1 MYAGRVHAV
10 FWQWKRKR
18 RHSRLDLVAVAVDDE
33 SQLEELLWALRLSA
47 GGVPDYGGVVDCRF
61 AA

>member
-1 MYAGRVHAV
+1 M